1 VVNRYIEA
9 IGEKCISLDNVLG
22 AYLATKHLIDLGHTQ
37 IAYAAGALF
46 KADGFNRLLGHK
58 KALEEANFYFDEE
71 SVAEGNFQAFSGE
84 KCVDELFS
92 RNVSFSAIACANDE
106 MASGAI
112 NSLRKHGKRVPE
124 DISVIGFDNVDFA
137 SYLTPKL
144 TTVNY
149 PVREIGAMAS
159 RWILNQAYG
168 DGKLTMEHILSPKLI
183 IRGTTRK
190 FE

>member
-1 VVNRYIEA
+1 M
-9 IGEKCISLDNVLG
+9 
-22 AYLATKHLIDLGHTQ
+22 
-37 IAYAAGALF
+37 
-46 KADGFNRLLGHK
+46 
-58 KALEEANFYFDEE
+58 
-71 SVAEGNFQAFSGE
+71 AEGNFQAFSGE

-92 RNVSFSAIACANDE
+92 RNVNFSAIACANDE